1 LSEMACRT
9 CKRVFRV
16 PRRGSDICPV
26 CKTRTL
32 TDNWNGLVVVFN
44 PESSILA
51 EKIGAKEPG
60 RYAINVGR

>member
-1 LSEMACRT
+1 MSEMACRT

-16 PRRGSDICPV
+16 PRRGSDVCPF

-44 PESSILA
+44 PDSSILA
-51 EKIGAKEPG
+51 EKIGVEKPG